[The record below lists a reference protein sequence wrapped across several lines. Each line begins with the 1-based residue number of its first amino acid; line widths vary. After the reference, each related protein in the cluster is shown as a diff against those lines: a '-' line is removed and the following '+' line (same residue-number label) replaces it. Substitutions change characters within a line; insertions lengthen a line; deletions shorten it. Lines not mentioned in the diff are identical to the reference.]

1 MTRIPPL
8 VFLATLAFLSGA
20 FARDVQRS
28 GGVTS
33 VAACAHKVGPM
44 ASCHARIV
52 TTKDGVIIVN
62 TTVPSGYGPGDLRDA
77 YKITTNGAKTTI
89 IAAVTAYGY
98 NAAESD
104 LAVYRTQ
111 FGWPACTTA
120 NGCFKKLNQSGAQ
133 GPYPAQNLGW
143 AEEAALD
150 LDMASAMCPRCQI
163 WLIEAKTASLANL
176 AASVDTAA
184 SLGAHAISNSYGS
197 TESGTTTY
205 ESHYNHPGIAITAS
219 AGAAGFGNLEF
230 PATSPHV
237 TAVGGTHLV
246 RNAGTARGW
255 SETALAG
262 GGCSAIYAK
271 PAWQT
276 DPGCAR
282 RTIVDVAA
290 VADPNTG
297 VAVYG
302 PVTNT
307 TSGWM
312 VLGGTSVA
320 APIIAGVYGVNGGTV
335 TYGSNPYAHPSALF
349 DIVSGGGGGCTPSYL
364 CTAGPGY
371 DGPTGMGTPDGPT
384 AFGP

>member
-1 MTRIPPL
+1 MTRIAHL
-8 VFLATLAFLSGA
+8 VLLATLAFVSSAG
-20 FARDVQRS
+20 ARDIQRS
-28 GGVTS
+28 GAVYS
-33 VAACAHKVGPM
+33 VAACAHAVGPM
-44 ASCHARIV
+44 ATCHARVV
-52 TTKDGVIIVN
+52 TTPGGVILVS
-62 TTVPSGYGPGDLRDA
+62 TTTPSGYGPGDLRDA
-77 YKITTNGAKTTI
+77 YKITANGAKTTI
-89 IAAVTAYGY
+89 VAAVTAYGY
-98 NAAESD
+98 TNAEAD
-104 LAVYRTQ
+104 LAVYRTH

-143 AEEAALD
+143 AQEAALD

-163 WLIEAKTASLANL
+163 WLIEAKTASFANL

-184 SLGAHAISNSYGS
+184 SLGAHAISNSYGGS
-197 TESGTTTY
+197 ESGTATL

-219 AGAAGFGNLEF
+219 AGDSGFGVLEF

-246 RNAGTARGW
+246 RAVNARGW
-255 SETALAG
+255 AETALAG
-262 GGCSAIYAK
+262 GGCSMIYAK
-271 PAWQT
+271 PSWQT
-276 DPGCAR
+276 DPGCTR

-290 VADPNTG
+290 VADPATG

-302 PVTNT
+302 PVSATS
-307 TSGWM
+307 SGWM

-335 TYGSNPYAHPSALF
+335 TYGSDPYAHPTALF
-349 DIVSGGGGGCTPSYL
+349 DIVTGGGGSCTPTYL

-371 DGPTGMGTPDGPT
+371 DGPTGMGTPNGAT

>member
-1 MTRIPPL
+1 MARIPHL
-8 VFLATLAFLSGA
+8 VLLSILALVPSAH
-20 FARDVQRS
+20 ARDVQRS
-28 GGVTS
+28 GATYS
-33 VAACAHKVGPM
+33 VAACAHHVGPV
-44 ASCHARIV
+44 ARCHARVV
-52 TTKDGVIIVN
+52 TTKDGIILVS
-62 TTVPSGYGPGDLRDA
+62 TTTPSGYGPGDLRDA
-77 YKITTNGAKTTI
+77 YKITTNGVKTTI
-89 IAAVTAYGY
+89 VAAVTAYGY
-98 NAAESD
+98 TNAEAD
-104 LAVYRTQ
+104 LAVYRAHY
-111 FGWPACTTA
+111 GWPACTTA

-143 AEEAALD
+143 AQEAALD
-150 LDMASAMCPRCQI
+150 LDMASAMCPACQI
-163 WLIEAKTASLANL
+163 WLVEANSATSANL

-197 TESGTTTY
+197 TDNASTKAL

-219 AGAAGFGNLEF
+219 ADDDSFGSPEF
-230 PATSPHV
+230 PAASPHV

-246 RNAGTARGW
+246 RNVSARGW
-255 SETALAG
+255 AETAIAAG
-262 GGCSAIYAK
+262 GCTTYKK

-276 DPGCAR
+276 DTGCTK
-282 RTIVDVAA
+282 RTDVDVAA

-302 PVTNT
+302 PVTGT

-312 VLGGTSVA
+312 EFGGTSVS

-335 TYGSNPYAHPSALF
+335 TYGSNPYAHPTALF
-349 DIVSGGGGGCTPSYL
+349 DITSGGGAACTPAYI

-371 DGPTGMGTPDGPT
+371 DGPTGMGTPDGAT

>member
-1 MTRIPPL
+1 MTRIPHL
-8 VFLATLAFLSGA
+8 VLLATLAVASGA
-20 FARDVQRS
+20 GARDVQRS
-28 GGVTS
+28 GAVYS
-33 VAACAHKVGPM
+33 VAACAHAVGPM
-44 ASCHARIV
+44 ATCHARIV
-52 TTKDGVIIVN
+52 TTPGGVILVSA
-62 TTVPSGYGPGDLRDA
+62 TAPSGYGPGDLRDA

-89 IAAVTAYGY
+89 VAAVTAYGY
-98 NAAESD
+98 TSAEAD
-104 LAVYRTQ
+104 LAVYRTH

-143 AEEAALD
+143 AQEAALD

-163 WLIEAKTASLANL
+163 WLIEAKNASFANL

-184 SLGAHAISNSYGS
+184 SLGAHAISNSYGGS
-197 TESGTTTY
+197 ESGTTSL

-219 AGAAGFGNLEF
+219 AGDSGFGVLEF

-246 RNAGTARGW
+246 RAVNARGW
-255 SETALAG
+255 AETALAG
-262 GGCSAIYAK
+262 GGCSAVYAK
-271 PAWQT
+271 PSWQT
-276 DPGCAR
+276 DPGCTR

-290 VADPNTG
+290 VADPATG

-302 PVTNT
+302 PVSATS
-307 TSGWM
+307 SGWM
-312 VLGGTSVA
+312 VFGGTSVA

-335 TYGSNPYAHPSALF
+335 TYGSDPYAHPSALF
-349 DIVSGGGGGCTPSYL
+349 DIVTGGGGSCTPSYL
-364 CTAGPGY
+364 CNAGPGY
-371 DGPTGMGTPDGPT
+371 DGPTGMGTPNGPT